1 MAPPDA
7 DVLPI
12 GGPSGRFRR
21 WSESLVTAF
30 APTHVFGC
38 AFLTKEK
45 LAHFPLT
52 EYQEINRILIGRFR
66 FAGALPSCVGAVS
79 ISSGSVVTDP
89 GHPYSQGKALEEAV
103 TADLVD
109 ENRGAVVL
117 RAYSVTGP
125 FVQRIHDYAFSNLL
139 AQGLAGRPPIKV
151 ESRHEVWRR
160 YTDVS
165 ESLNVCMNL
174 LKPGG
179 FRLVESGGPL
189 VELQE
194 LAQLIGQEL
203 GVSVASRKEPE
214 GEPSVYA
221 SDNSTWKRACD
232 ELHFQPSDL
241 TGQLRKTLFGCNYS
255 NQIHASSPRPR
266 E

>member
-1 MAPPDA
+1 
-7 DVLPI
+7 
-12 GGPSGRFRR
+12 
-21 WSESLVTAF
+21 
-30 APTHVFGC
+30 
-38 AFLTKEK
+38 
-45 LAHFPLT
+45 LT
-52 EYQEINRILIGRFR
+52 EYLEINRILIDRFH
-66 FAGALPSCVGAVS
+66 FAGALPSCVGAIS

-89 GHPYSQGKALEEAV
+89 GHPYSQGKALEEAA

-139 AQGLAGRPPIKV
+139 AQGLTGQTPIRV
-151 ESRHEVWRR
+151 ESAHEVWRR

-174 LKPGG
+174 LKPGD
-179 FRLVESGGPL
+179 FRLVESGGTL

-194 LAQLIGQEL
+194 LAHLIGQEL

-214 GEPSVYA
+214 GEPSSYA
-221 SDNSTWKRACD
+221 SDNSSWKRACD
-232 ELHFQPSDL
+232 ELQFQPSDL
-241 TGQLRKTLFGCNYS
+241 KGQLRKTLFGCNYS
-255 NQIHASSPRPR
+255 TQIRASSPMPR